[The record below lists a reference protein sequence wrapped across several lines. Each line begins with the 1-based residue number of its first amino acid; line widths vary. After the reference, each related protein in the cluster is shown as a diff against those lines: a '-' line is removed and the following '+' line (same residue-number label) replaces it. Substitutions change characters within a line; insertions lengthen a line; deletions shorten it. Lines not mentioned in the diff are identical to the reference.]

1 MALPPQFKSLQ
12 HHLRTAQE
20 HEKRDPVV
28 AYYCESSLSLALSP
42 LPGLALAVSLASKLY
57 STSARPGPLP
67 AGWGTVLGFIFFN
80 RLPR

>member
-1 MALPPQFKSLQ
+1 MALPPQFRSLQ

-28 AYYCESSLSLALSP
+28 AYYCESLSLSP

-57 STSARPGPLP
+57 STSSTT
-67 AGWGTVLGFIFFN
+67 GTASGSVGNSLGLHFFN
-80 RLPR
+80 GLPR

>member
-28 AYYCESSLSLALSP
+28 AYYCESPLSLSR
-42 LPGLALAVSLASKLY
+42 SL
-57 STSARPGPLP
+57 RFRG
-67 AGWGTVLGFIFFN
+67 
-80 RLPR
+80 